1 MSKCFI
7 RIRSRNWDNSILFQ
21 TRSKERR
28 QSRFQSSWW
37 KRAQTTL
44 GKEAREADEKNSK
57 TNGKRK
63 ATDWKTERGKGREEK
78 TKERGRFG

>member
-1 MSKCFI
+1 MSKCSI

-28 QSRFQSSWW
+28 QSRFQSAWR
-37 KRAQTTL
+37 KRAQTTP

-63 ATDWKTERGKGREEK
+63 ATDWKTERGKSGEEE